1 MQFISDF
8 AGQDRRYRRWSS
20 LAPAFAVLAAIAL
33 IWASIAT
40 HLLQERAQARD
51 AAVGDSANLARGFGE
66 NVAGMVE
73 NVDQVIRVLRNV
85 YLLDPAG
92 FDIAKILP
100 ASEIAGGLT
109 LQVAVTD
116 RSGVMIMS
124 NLANAGRVNLSDREH
139 VKVHFNTDKD
149 ALFISSPVL
158 GRVSQKSSIQFSRK
172 LLERDGG
179 MAGVI
184 VVSLDPYY
192 LSRFYE
198 TLAIGRGSI
207 MVVGLADAVVR
218 AHAPTIEAA
227 IGAKLPLLAM
237 ERLRGG
243 ATIGHFM
250 AADMIDR
257 VDRIY
262 SYRRLDK
269 QGLVVVVGLAS
280 DDVFSQFRADVR
292 IYLAVG
298 AGLTVLVAMVGAML
312 LAQGWRVSA
321 SRWRFAATLANISQ
335 GVLMVDKYGMV
346 PIINRRVRDL
356 LDLPLQVA
364 HEGVAFRDVLKWQL
378 AHGEFGP
385 PGAVED
391 KFIQFV
397 RSGGVATEFSIYE
410 RVRPNGD
417 VLEIRTEIL
426 PDGGAVR
433 TYTDITERK
442 HTEQALASARDAAEA
457 AARARSQ
464 FLAMMS
470 HEIRSPMNGVIGMAG
485 LLIDSGLSPTQ
496 EHYAM
501 TLNNAANDLLR
512 IINDILDFSKL
523 DAERLDFES
532 LSFDLADVVTSV
544 IELLNPRAIKKGLAL
559 TAAIAPSVPA
569 RLIGDPGR
577 LRQVLFNLVD
587 NSLKFTQEGEIA
599 LDVSLA
605 AITDG
610 KARVRFVVRDTGGGI
625 AAEALP
631 NLFQSFFQEDSS
643 ISRRFGGTGLGL
655 AICRLLV
662 EHMGG
667 SISVV
672 SEVGQGTTF
681 LFDVVMEIA
690 AAAPAIV
697 DLPAAMVPKPYRRL
711 RILLADDNVT
721 NRLVAVARLEKM
733 GHRVDPVVDGREAI
747 DAVRDVPYD
756 LVLMDVMMPDVDG
769 LTATRE
775 IRTLPAPA
783 CDIPIVAMTANLFR
797 ENLDACG
804 AAGMDGFLGKPLI
817 AEDLAKMID
826 AAARGTL
833 RRGVGSDVLQ

>member
-1 MQFISDF
+1 MSQAKMPPFH
-8 AGQDRRYRRWSS
+8 RYRRWSS
-20 LAPAFAVLAAIAL
+20 LVRAFVVLAAIAL
-33 IWASIAT
+33 IWASIVT
-40 HLLQERAQARD
+40 HLWQERAQARD
-51 AAVGDSANLARGFGE
+51 AAIGDSGNLARVVGE
-66 NVAGMVE
+66 NVADMVE
-73 NVDQVIRVLRNV
+73 HVDQIIRVLRNV
-85 YLLDPAG
+85 YRMDPG
-92 FDIAKILP
+92 NFDVAKILP
-100 ASEIAGGLT
+100 VSEIAGGLT
-109 LQVAVTD
+109 LQVSATD
-116 RSGVMIMS
+116 RSGVMTMS
-124 NLANAGRVNLSDREH
+124 NLAGAGQVNLADREH
-139 VKVHFNTDKD
+139 IKVHFNTDKD
-149 ALFISSPVL
+149 ALFISKPVL
-158 GRVSQKSSIQFSRK
+158 GRVSQKWSIQFSRK
-172 LLERDGG
+172 LLDRDGA
-179 MAGVI
+179 MVGVI

-192 LSRFYE
+192 FSRVYE
-198 TLAIGRGSI
+198 TLSIGRGSI
-207 MVVGLADAVVR
+207 IVVGLGDAVVR
-218 AHAPTIEAA
+218 AHAPTIENAV
-227 IGAKLPLLAM
+227 GATLPVLDM

-243 ATIGHFM
+243 PTIGHFM
-250 AADMIDR
+250 AADMVDR
-257 VDRIY
+257 LDRIY

-269 QGLVVVVGLAS
+269 QGLVVVAGLAS
-280 DDVFSQFRADVR
+280 ADVFSQFRTDVQ

-312 LAQGWRVSA
+312 LAQGRRVSA
-321 SRWRFAATLANISQ
+321 SGRRLAATLANISQ
-335 GVLMVDKYGMV
+335 GVLMVDKDGRV

-356 LDLPLQVA
+356 LELPARVA
-364 HEGVAFRDVLKWQL
+364 YEGVAFCDVLEWQL
-378 AHGEFGP
+378 AHGEFGA
-385 PGAVED
+385 PGAVDD

-397 RSGGVATEFSIYE
+397 RSGGVATEFSVYE

-442 HTEQALASARDAAEA
+442 RTEQALASARDAAEA

-496 EHYAM
+496 VHYA
-501 TLNNAANDLLR
+501 TILNSAANDLLR

-523 DAERLDFES
+523 EAERLDFES
-532 LSFDLADVVTSV
+532 LTFELDEMVTSV
-544 IELLNPRAIKKGLAL
+544 IELLDPRAIEKGLAL
-559 TAAIAPSVPA
+559 TAAIVPAVPA

-587 NSLKFTQEGEIA
+587 NSLKFTQVGEIA

-605 AITDG
+605 AISGG
-610 KARVRFVVRDTGGGI
+610 KARVHFAVRDTGVGI

-672 SEVGQGTTF
+672 SEVGKGTIF
-681 LFDVVMEIA
+681 LFDVVLEIA
-690 AAAPAIV
+690 AAVPAV
-697 DLPAAMVPKPYRRL
+697 VELRPAVVPKTHRRL

-733 GHRVDPVVDGREAI
+733 GHRVDPVVDGQEAI
-747 DAVRDVPYD
+747 NAVRDVPYD

-769 LTATRE
+769 LTATRA
-775 IRTLPAPA
+775 IRALAAPA
-783 CDIPIVAMTANLFR
+783 CDIPIVAMTANLFQ
-797 ENLDACG
+797 ENLDACV
-804 AAGMDGFLGKPLI
+804 AAGMDGFLGKPLM
-817 AEDLAKMID
+817 AEDLANVID
-826 AAARGTL
+826 GAACGTL
-833 RRGVGSDVLQ
+833 RRTIGSDVSL